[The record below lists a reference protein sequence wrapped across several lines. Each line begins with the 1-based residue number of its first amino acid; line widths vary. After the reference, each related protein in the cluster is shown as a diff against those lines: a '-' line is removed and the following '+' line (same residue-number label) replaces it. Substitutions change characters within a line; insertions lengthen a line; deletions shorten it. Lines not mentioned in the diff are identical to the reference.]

1 MRTRLE
7 RWHSKVAAFAS
18 KLASSQFGLR
28 ANLVADQFESGLHFL
43 RSEDGEVQNIR
54 GVHDLFK
61 PQGRERAMKK
71 ALLLP
76 ALVLLLASTRV
87 WGKKNPPR
95 PFLLRDVVIL
105 NGAQVPAGTYELTW
119 ETHGSTARATL
130 RKDGQF
136 VATAPGAWVKNGVK
150 YTEDEALLRV
160 NSDGTKSL
168 IEIRIAG
175 APRAIVFNDTDVTV
189 HYSAKQP

>member
-1 MRTRLE
+1 M
-7 RWHSKVAAFAS
+7 KIKAAALATLILLAAS
-18 KLASSQFGLR
+18 L
-28 ANLVADQFESGLHFL
+28 
-43 RSEDGEVQNIR
+43 
-54 GVHDLFK
+54 
-61 PQGRERAMKK
+61 P
-71 ALLLP
+71 LP
-76 ALVLLLASTRV
+76 AR
-87 WGKKNPPR
+87 KNPSR

-119 ETHGSTARATL
+119 ETHGSTARVTL

-150 YTEDEALLRV
+150 YLEDEALLRV

-175 APRAIVFNDTDVTV
+175 APRAIVITPHTDVTV
-189 HYSAKQP
+189 HYTAMQH